1 MDEPFLAA
9 LSNPEPNPGGGAA
22 AAYSAC
28 LGLALLK
35 KIIRLELL
43 RPDLASELTSSWEDL
58 LEQAEVAE
66 NILER
71 LLHDDGKA
79 YVNFAEARAEGTEET
94 IAAAL
99 ERLIDC
105 PVKIMEESCQGQA
118 LISEAGKH
126 CKRHLLS
133 DLLVAG
139 EFFLAAVQGAF
150 HIARANLC
158 LVPDD
163 WSKGAPQASS
173 TAKIRRLQDCC
184 QDSYDMVQEQL
195 RARIRMGA
203 KGAGSP
209 AE

>member
-1 MDEPFLAA
+1 MDEPFLFA
-9 LSNPEPNPGGGAA
+9 LSKPEPSPGGGAA

-35 KIIRLELL
+35 KIINLEML
-43 RPDLASELTSSWEDL
+43 RPDLSPELESVWEDL
-58 LEQAEVAE
+58 LEQCDVVGD
-66 NILER
+66 ILER
-71 LLHDDGKA
+71 LLHEDGRA
-79 YVNFAEARAEGTEET
+79 YVDFAEARAEGIEGM
-94 IAAAL
+94 IAGAL
-99 ERLIDC
+99 ERVIDC
-105 PVKIMEESCQGQA
+105 PVKIMEQSCQGQG

-139 EFFLAAVQGAF
+139 EFFLAAVQGAY

-158 LVPDD
+158 LVPND
-163 WSKGAPQASS
+163 SPKEGPRARS
-173 TAKIRRLQDCC
+173 TEKIKRMQNCC

-195 RARIRMGA
+195 RVRIRSGA
-203 KGAGSP
+203 KSTGVP